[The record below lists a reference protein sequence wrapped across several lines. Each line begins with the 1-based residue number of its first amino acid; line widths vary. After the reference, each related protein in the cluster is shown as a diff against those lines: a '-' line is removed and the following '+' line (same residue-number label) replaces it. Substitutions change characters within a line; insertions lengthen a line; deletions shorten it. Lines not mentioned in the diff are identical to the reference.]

1 MSSHIKIDSSLPAD
15 TVWFI
20 TGCSSGIGKSLVL
33 EILNN
38 THHSIIATARNTSS
52 LAYIPKS
59 PRVLQLALDV
69 TSASSITMALSTG
82 LSTFKHIDVLVN
94 NAGYGI
100 LGDTETIPDDAAR
113 KTLETNFWG
122 PVNLTKEAV
131 RIFREVNGPRGGMI
145 VQVSSMGGVAA
156 LGGQSFYHASKFALE
171 GFTESLSHEIPPSWN
186 IQFLIIQPGGVKTN
200 FVSSSLVRFPAS
212 PAYSDPSL
220 ATRQMETFLDKPEL
234 LNNMADAE
242 KVAGT
247 MLEAVALRKSGE
259 LGLRLPVGV
268 DAWSFIKGKHERE
281 LEEVKKVK
289 DLSWK
294 TGSEDLL
301 KDIGFL

>member
-1 MSSHIKIDSSLPAD
+1 MSSNIKIDSSLPAD

-38 THHSIIATARNTSS
+38 TSHSVIATARNTSS

-59 PRVLQLALDV
+59 GRVLTLPLDV
-69 TSASSITMALSTG
+69 TSVSSISTALSSG

-113 KTLETNFWG
+113 KVLETNFWG

-131 RIFREVNGPRGGMI
+131 RIFREVNGPKGGII
-145 VQVSSMGGVAA
+145 VQVSTMGGVVAFA
-156 LGGQSFYHASKFALE
+156 GESFYHASKFALE

-186 IQFLIIQPGGVKTN
+186 IQFLIIEPGGVKTN
-200 FVSSSLVRFPAS
+200 FAGSSLARFPPS
-212 PAYSDPSL
+212 PAYSDPSY
-220 ATRQMETFLDKPEL
+220 ATRQLEAFFETPKLHE
-234 LNNMADAE
+234 NMSDAD
-242 KVAGT
+242 KVASI
-247 MLEAVALRKSGE
+247 MLEAVALKKKGE

-268 DAWSFIKGKHERE
+268 DAWTYIKGKHVRE
-281 LEEVKKVK
+281 VEEVEKVK
-289 DLSWK
+289 ELSWK
-294 TGSEDLL
+294 TGNEAIL